1 MCPPFFLSL
10 SFTHALPLFLSTHI
24 VFPSLSFSSSSCL
37 YVFVSPVLTP
47 PESEKADSEDRVS
60 LKVCSQQF
68 LSSFSSFFLVKIHA
82 VNPLQTL
89 HPFLTAHE
97 EHADNNLPLCLF
109 LVFLFL
115 SLDTPFLS
123 DTEESRGSLHP
134 HLCGSV
140 QVSAS
145 GEERLGTTVS
155 QVSLYTLLCVCKRVC
170 TWPILQTFMHHLPPQ
185 RVDRRGL

>member
-1 MCPPFFLSL
+1 MTLCLSLPSVCRKVTRTLHVSPFFFFFLSL

-24 VFPSLSFSSSSCL
+24 VFLSLSFTSSTCL
-37 YVFVSPVLTP
+37 YVSVSPVLTP

-97 EHADNNLPLCLF
+97 EHADNNLPLCYF

-115 SLDTPFLS
+115 SLDTPFFI
-123 DTEESRGSLHP
+123 RH
-134 HLCGSV
+134 
-140 QVSAS
+140 
-145 GEERLGTTVS
+145 
-155 QVSLYTLLCVCKRVC
+155 
-170 TWPILQTFMHHLPPQ
+170 
-185 RVDRRGL
+185 RRE